1 MKRLLLAIM
10 VWALLLTGNGFV
22 AGQGSRFAVEVATV
36 TKVIDGDTI
45 DVRLLDVGQTSH
57 RVRYI
62 GINTPEYDQPCG
74 SDATAANAALV
85 EGKTVSMLKD
95 VSETDQYGRLLR
107 YVYVGTTFVNAALV
121 ADGWA
126 EAVEYPPDTA
136 FAEWFSLLEAQA
148 SDGGLGCWPSGV
160 FIGAATT
167 ATPTTAPTSGVSV
180 TASGNVNLRGGPG
193 QNYPIAGTLAAGQTK
208 QAVGRN
214 GDWLYLGDGTWV
226 AAWVVTVSGNINTL
240 PTQSAPS
247 LPAPSAPQQP
257 AGRSEAPVSQP
268 PAAQPAQPPAPAF
281 TCDCSKSCSAMASC
295 QEAYF
300 QLQQCGCG
308 KRDGD
313 NDGVPCEDI
322 CPGG

>member
-10 VWALLLTGNGFV
+10 LLALLFASNDLA
-22 AGQGSRFAVEVATV
+22 AGQGTRFTVEVATV
-36 TKVIDGDTI
+36 TNVVDGDTI
-45 DVRLLDVGQTSH
+45 DVRLLDVNQTSQ

-62 GINTPEYDQPCG
+62 GINTPEVDQPCSG
-74 SDATAANAALV
+74 EATAANAALV
-85 EGKTVSMLKD
+85 EGKPITMLKD

-126 EAVEYPPDTA
+126 EAAEYPPDTA

-148 SDGGLGCWPSGV
+148 SDGGLGCWPTGV
-160 FIGAATT
+160 FKRTAPA
-167 ATPTTAPTSGVSV
+167 ATPTLAAANGVTV
-180 TASGNVNLRGGPG
+180 TASNSVNLRSGPG
-193 QNYPIAGTLAAGQTK
+193 QDYPVAGTLAAGQTK

-214 GDWLYLGDGTWV
+214 GDWLYLADGTWV
-226 AAWVVTVSGNINTL
+226 AAWVVTVSGSINTL
-240 PTQSAPS
+240 PTQSAPPP
-247 LPAPSAPQQP
+247 PAAAAPQQP
-257 AGRSEAPVSQP
+257 AAQSQAPAAQP

-281 TCDCSKSCSAMASC
+281 TCDCNKSCSAMASC
-295 QEAYF
+295 EEAYF

-308 KRDGD
+308 RRDGD